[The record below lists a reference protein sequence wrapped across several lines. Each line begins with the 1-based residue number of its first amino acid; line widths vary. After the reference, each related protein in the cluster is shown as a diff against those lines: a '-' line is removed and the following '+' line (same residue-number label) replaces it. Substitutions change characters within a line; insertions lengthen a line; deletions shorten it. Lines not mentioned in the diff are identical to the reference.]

1 MGMKNFG
8 LESVETYLQKGIYY
22 VPDYQREYS
31 WKSDAEVDDFW
42 RDLEDV
48 VEDNRESH
56 FFGQVVIHEDK
67 DKKKYII
74 DGQQRTATSV
84 IVLAVLRDWFN
95 KIYQEHQISAAENK
109 YEDIRIK
116 LIGRWTEDENEL
128 RLTLGKVDEDYFRK
142 LIQIGDKD
150 NSVLP
155 IKDSHKRIHDTY
167 NFLYNKIKEKADK
180 ESESIEIYNMLKI
193 YYEKFTQGFQLMYV
207 ETDEIN
213 EAFIIFETLNA
224 RGCDLETSDLLKNH
238 LFRISGKKL
247 EETKR
252 VWIQTLDNLDGIDIT
267 KFLRHYWNSMEKFS
281 REKDL
286 YKNLREKINTP
297 KKCEEFVE
305 NLLKMSDVYKCLCD
319 PSEEFYFLDKEIAQ
333 LLQNLKIVNASSF
346 YPVILAL
353 VNNNFKEAEVRSVI
367 KAIENLVFR
376 NCVVAGRTANKYEVV
391 FSRLAYDISEKKK
404 TTIEEIVRELHRNTL
419 DDIEFKNAFLY
430 LEIKIS
436 PVAKYILREINDFT
450 NCEIQAI
457 KDNSKLHLEHIMP
470 KTKGKW
476 SISEE
481 SHEKYLNRLGNL
493 TLLADEYNRS
503 IGNKLFD
510 KKQATYIK
518 SKLNITAGLCNYK
531 KWDEESINDRQS
543 KLYDVA
549 KKRWQII

>member
-213 EAFIIFETLNA
+213 EAFIKVL
-224 RGCDLETSDLLKNH
+224 
-238 LFRISGKKL
+238 
-247 EETKR
+247 
-252 VWIQTLDNLDGIDIT
+252 
-267 KFLRHYWNSMEKFS
+267 
-281 REKDL
+281 
-286 YKNLREKINTP
+286 
-297 KKCEEFVE
+297 
-305 NLLKMSDVYKCLCD
+305 
-319 PSEEFYFLDKEIAQ
+319 
-333 LLQNLKIVNASSF
+333 
-346 YPVILAL
+346 
-353 VNNNFKEAEVRSVI
+353 
-367 KAIENLVFR
+367 
-376 NCVVAGRTANKYEVV
+376 
-391 FSRLAYDISEKKK
+391 
-404 TTIEEIVRELHRNTL
+404 
-419 DDIEFKNAFLY
+419 
-430 LEIKIS
+430 
-436 PVAKYILREINDFT
+436 
-450 NCEIQAI
+450 
-457 KDNSKLHLEHIMP
+457 
-470 KTKGKW
+470 
-476 SISEE
+476 
-481 SHEKYLNRLGNL
+481 
-493 TLLADEYNRS
+493 
-503 IGNKLFD
+503 
-510 KKQATYIK
+510 
-518 SKLNITAGLCNYK
+518 
-531 KWDEESINDRQS
+531 
-543 KLYDVA
+543 
-549 KKRWQII
+549 